1 MLNWIGLA
9 IEFAFIFA
17 LIGLAQL
24 LWRGGLVDSTVSRK
38 LVHIG
43 VSHWWLMAMYFHDGV
58 GFAAV
63 GPVVFIAL
71 NYYSHR
77 TRLFEAMEDEAA
89 RTNLGTIYFPVS
101 LLALV
106 LLSYA
111 GPVPAYV
118 AGIGVLTLGYGD
130 GLASLVGR
138 KVRSPVLHLLGGRKS
153 LAGTLTMF
161 VASAIVAALFTY
173 FGHPSRAGI
182 LAAAVAPALITAA
195 AATVVEFLTPYGV
208 DNITVPIV
216 TALFYNGV
224 FA

>member
-9 IEFAFIFA
+9 TEFVFIFA

-38 LVHIG
+38 IVHIG

-58 GFAAV
+58 VFAAV
-63 GPVVFIAL
+63 GPVVFIVL

-101 LLALV
+101 LLLLV
-106 LLSYA
+106 LLSYV
-111 GPVPAYV
+111 GPMPAYV
-118 AGIGVLTLGYGD
+118 AGIGILTLGYGD

-138 KVRSPVLHLLGGRKS
+138 AARSPVVYLLGGRKS

-161 VASAIVAALFTY
+161 LASAVMAALFTY
-173 FGHPSRAGI
+173 FAHPSRGGV
-182 LAAAVAPALITAA
+182 LAAAIVPALITAV
-195 AATVVEFLTPYGV
+195 AATVVEFATPYGV
-208 DNITVPIV
+208 DNITVPIL